1 MAVKKQTFMNGV
13 LVVMF
18 SQILIKIFGFVYRII
33 LTNIPSFSDE
43 GNSYYGSAYQV
54 YTLILAIATMG
65 IPNTISKLVSE
76 KMAIDDKRGAHRIFQ
91 TAMGLFVFIA
101 TIFSASLFLGAGA
114 ISTNILKNPGVKY
127 SLMALA
133 PAIIFVSMSA
143 TLRGYFLGMQN
154 MMQYSKTQVIE
165 QIVNSIFSVV
175 FVVMLTGSSPEI
187 MAAGSTL
194 ATTLSASVAFLY
206 MLKYYNKNKKD
217 IWEDVKKSTKYALE
231 SKKQIVKKLI
241 SYVLPISF
249 ASVVAAL
256 SGVIDIVTVM
266 DGLQKFGYD
275 LQTANEKFGIL
286 LGKVDI
292 LTNVPLALNVA
303 FSVALVPFVSSALAK
318 GRKDEAVSKINYS
331 LKTSTMIALPCTAG
345 LFILAKPI
353 FELLFPNATAG
364 AYLLQIQ
371 CWMVIFSV
379 LDQTLSGS
387 LQGFG
392 KLYVPGAG
400 LLVGAVTKYILN
412 VVFIPIYGEIVP
424 AITTVVYNV
433 IAFAISYI
441 ALFRILKQKHNFK
454 NIFLK
459 PILATGIMSIS
470 TLLFYKLLAYFNI
483 SNSID
488 TVLSIIFAIVIYVLS
503 VIYIGILNE
512 DEIKQLPGGN
522 KIWKVCTKLKK
533 I

>member
-133 PAIIFVSMSA
+133 PAIIFVAMSA

-194 ATTLSASVAFLY
+194 ATTLSASIAFLY

-231 SKKQIVKKLI
+231 SKKQIVKK
-241 SYVLPISF
+241 
-249 ASVVAAL
+249 
-256 SGVIDIVTVM
+256 
-266 DGLQKFGYD
+266 
-275 LQTANEKFGIL
+275 
-286 LGKVDI
+286 
-292 LTNVPLALNVA
+292 
-303 FSVALVPFVSSALAK
+303 
-318 GRKDEAVSKINYS
+318 
-331 LKTSTMIALPCTAG
+331 
-345 LFILAKPI
+345 
-353 FELLFPNATAG
+353 
-364 AYLLQIQ
+364 
-371 CWMVIFSV
+371 
-379 LDQTLSGS
+379 
-387 LQGFG
+387 
-392 KLYVPGAG
+392 
-400 LLVGAVTKYILN
+400 
-412 VVFIPIYGEIVP
+412 
-424 AITTVVYNV
+424 
-433 IAFAISYI
+433 
-441 ALFRILKQKHNFK
+441 
-454 NIFLK
+454 
-459 PILATGIMSIS
+459 
-470 TLLFYKLLAYFNI
+470 
-483 SNSID
+483 
-488 TVLSIIFAIVIYVLS
+488 
-503 VIYIGILNE
+503 
-512 DEIKQLPGGN
+512 
-522 KIWKVCTKLKK
+522 
-533 I
+533 